1 MAARA
6 LGGDA
11 GPMSGFDG
19 AKVDAAF
26 FAGTAI
32 KRNFLVN
39 LGYGDPAGLFPR
51 SPRFDFDDIA
61 ASSDGRWPAPA
72 PVDVGLAPALSKR
85 GNVPYPPRVSR
96 ISVISDGT
104 PKRFGGPQY
113 PVPRLV

>member
-6 LGGDA
+6 LGVDA
-11 GPMSGFDG
+11 GPISGFDG
-19 AKVDAAF
+19 AKVDAAC

-61 ASSDGRWPAPA
+61 
-72 PVDVGLAPALSKR
+72 
-85 GNVPYPPRVSR
+85 R
-96 ISVISDGT
+96 IE
-104 PKRFGGPQY
+104 
-113 PVPRLV
+113 

>member
-1 MAARA
+1 
-6 LGGDA
+6 
-11 GPMSGFDG
+11 MSGFDG

-39 LGYGDPAGLFPR
+39 LGYGDPACSR
-51 SPRFDFDDIA
+51 AARASISPA
-61 ASSDGRWPAPA
+61 SPASSDGRGPGPAP
-72 PVDVGLAPALSKR
+72 PMTGRRRPFPNG
-85 GNVPYPPRVSR
+85 GNVRYPPRVSR

>member
-1 MAARA
+1 
-6 LGGDA
+6 
-11 GPMSGFDG
+11 MSGFDG

-32 KRNFLVN
+32 KSNFLVN
-39 LGYGDPAGLFPR
+39 LGDGDPAGLFPR

-61 ASSDGRWPAPA
+61 AASDGPWPAPA
-72 PVDVGLAPALSKR
+72 SVDVGLAPAFFKR
-85 GNVPYPPRVSR
+85 GNVRYPPRVSR

>member
-1 MAARA
+1 MHACILANGVAHCHALSFADAGAARA

-32 KRNFLVN
+32 RRNFLVN
-39 LGYGDPAGLFPR
+39 RRYGDPAGLFPR
-51 SPRFDFDDIA
+51 SPRVDFDDIA

-72 PVDVGLAPALSKR
+72 PVDVELAPALSKR
-85 GNVPYPPRVSR
+85 GSVP
-96 ISVISDGT
+96 
-104 PKRFGGPQY
+104 
-113 PVPRLV
+113 